1 MDVLAGPRPEGT
13 RRRAREASDTI
24 AHISHR
30 PMAIT
35 RLSNASMNH
44 ANQIISCARGAR
56 LAHRR
61 HQQPALLTL
70 PPSDSTPSPR
80 CLGEKYSTVL
90 AMQRW
95 VQAKGRRLQ
104 QLNVPLS
111 PLDMSQGISTS
122 PANTR
127 CMQAATLTARR
138 FQISQR
144 CPSSVKVVLTESL
157 ETL

>member
-13 RRRAREASDTI
+13 RRRALGRATDTI

-44 ANQIISCARGAR
+44 ANQIISCARGCSSCPPPPPTAR
-56 LAHRR
+56 PAHSS
-61 HQQPALLTL
+61 

-90 AMQRW
+90 DDAT
-95 VQAKGRRLQ
+95 VG
-104 QLNVPLS
+104 S
-111 PLDMSQGISTS
+111 GEG
-122 PANTR
+122 
-127 CMQAATLTARR
+127 AATAATKCA
-138 FQISQR
+138 IV
-144 CPSSVKVVLTESL
+144 PAGHESRYL
-157 ETL
+157 DVASEHTLYAGS